1 MDVAWKCTLSEVMK
15 ELKGHGAEGNVNVM
29 SISPEIE
36 FKFHARPP
44 GVRPASKVG
53 SGSST
58 AILGPCGA
66 QRVRQTDRQGALR
79 LITVRKELLLRGQS
93 KYPSYDMP

>member
-1 MDVAWKCTLSEVMK
+1 MDVIRKCTLSDVMI
-15 ELKGHGAEGNVNVM
+15 ELKGHGTEGNVDVM

-44 GVRPASKVG
+44 GGRPASKVG
-53 SGSST
+53 SGST

-66 QRVRQTDRQGALR
+66 QRVHQSDRQGALR
-79 LITVRKELLLRGQS
+79 LMAVRN
-93 KYPSYDMP
+93 PC